1 MMPESRNMCRDG
13 VMPESRRVCEGDG
26 VMPESRNMC
35 RDGVMPES
43 RRVCAGTAQCRKGR
57 YGIKAVRRMRR
68 FETGGL

>member
-1 MMPESRNMCRDG
+1 MMPESGSMCRDG
-13 VMPESRRVCEGDG
+13 VMPESRRVCEG
-26 VMPESRNMC
+26 
-35 RDGVMPES
+35 DGVMPES